1 MLPRVLAALLPLTLL
16 VGACGDDPVPEPVPL
31 ASLTPTTTVHPEF
44 DPDRLPSTSVL
55 GFVPSTATTLTVT
68 DFDQVRVQLG
78 MPDLTSEDLMA
89 DRTEFWTRAETE
101 AVLLT
106 EGMLRPVSSELMLDH
121 GFTQDDVDWEAHFTG
136 PEGNGYVLAFRPDL
150 DMGLVSGA
158 VADGV
163 GPLAGGTVL
172 ASDHLVVSGVADEG
186 EQVWANEP
194 ALDGLLGYAAAST
207 YARRGCIPVH
217 DALGPD
223 ADDED
228 LQRVQQAHP
237 LSLLDDLGAFA
248 VDFGDHL
255 ATVRLGE
262 NREDLFGRLDVG
274 RDWPRA
280 EFAQEF
286 RQPVGD
292 PTTGRIGYGIPRPP
306 RAAALTLLEELP
318 FGICNDATPI
328 PEPTGL

>member
-1 MLPRVLAALLPLTLL
+1 MLPRVVAALLPLTLL
-16 VGACGDDPVPEPVPL
+16 VAACGEDPVPEPVPL
-31 ASLTPTTTVHPEF
+31 ASPTPTTTVHPEF
-44 DPDRLPSTSVL
+44 DPDRQPSASVL

-68 DFDQVRVQLG
+68 DFDRVRVQVG
-78 MPDLTSEDLMA
+78 MPDLTSADLMT
-89 DRTEFWTRAETE
+89 DRNAFWSRAESE

-106 EGMLRPVSSELMLDH
+106 EGMLRPVGSELMLDH

-150 DMGLVSGA
+150 DMGLVAGA

-163 GPLAGGTVL
+163 GPLAGGRVL
-172 ASDHLVVSGVADEG
+172 ASDHLVVSGVAQER

-194 ALDGLLGYAAAST
+194 ALDGLLGYPATAT
-207 YARRGCIPVH
+207 YVRRGCIPVH
-217 DALGPD
+217 EALGPD
-223 ADDED
+223 ADHED

-248 VDFGDHL
+248 VEFGDHL

-262 NREDLFGRLDVG
+262 NRTDLFGRLDVA
-274 RDWPRA
+274 RDWPRP
-280 EFAQEF
+280 EFSQEF
-286 RQPVGD
+286 RTPVGD
-292 PTTGRIGYGIPRPP
+292 PTTGRIGYSIPRPP

-318 FGICNDATPI
+318 FGICTDVTPI